1 MYIKNRR
8 NSYKF
13 KGFGTYQ
20 TLSLTESYVLRNR
33 LLFIVCQESTTAIK
47 WLNAVDKMMVGP
59 SESLYR
65 RWL

>member
-1 MYIKNRR
+1 ML
-8 NSYKF
+8 KF
-13 KGFGTYQ
+13 ELIQ
-20 TLSLTESYVLRNR
+20 TTNIQLTICYVRKISDFSVAQIL
-33 LLFIVCQESTTAIK
+33 VCQESTTAIK